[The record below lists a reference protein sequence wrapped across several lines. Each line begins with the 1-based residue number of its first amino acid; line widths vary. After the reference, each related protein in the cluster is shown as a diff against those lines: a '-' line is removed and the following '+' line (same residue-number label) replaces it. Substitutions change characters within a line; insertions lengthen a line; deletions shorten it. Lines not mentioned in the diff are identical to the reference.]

1 MVKLALGSL
10 ADSLSVGSFKSYL
23 AEFIATLIFV
33 FTGVGLAIS
42 YCKLTRDATP
52 DTTRL
57 VALAIAHALALLIGA
72 TVAANVSRGNLNP
85 AVTFGLAIGDNIIII
100 TGVCYWIAQCLGF
113 IVACF
118 LVQFVTPSMTAP
130 THGVAYD
137 ISGLQEG
144 VMETI
149 ITFVLVYM
157 AYVTTDNP
165 KNGLVGTI
173 GPITIGLI
181 VGANIFVGGVLTRII
196 ITLTM

>member
-1 MVKLALGSL
+1 MVKLALGSIGH
-10 ADSLSVGSFKSYL
+10 SLSAGSFKSYL

-33 FTGVGLAIS
+33 FTGAGLTIS
-42 YCKLTRDATP
+42 YGKLTRDAEL

-57 VALAIAHALALLIGA
+57 VALAIAHVLALLIGA
-72 TVAANVSRGNLNP
+72 TMAANVSRGNLNP
-85 AVTFGLAIGDNIIII
+85 AVTFGLAISGNITII
-100 TGVCYWIAQCLGF
+100 TGVCYWIAQCLGS

-118 LVQFVTPSMTAP
+118 LVQFVTPSMVAP
-130 THGVAYD
+130 THGVGYD
-137 ISGLQEG
+137 ISGIQEG

-149 ITFVLVYM
+149 ITFVLVYTV
-157 AYVTTDNP
+157 YVTTDNP

-173 GPITIGLI
+173 GPVTIGLI